1 MPVFVES
8 HRLSGE
14 TIRRRHGEAQV
25 IDVTSR
31 GVDPWV
37 RFSPF
42 YPHGDI
48 PVPFSPGYTSWSV
61 EGVWQGLK
69 VFEQAGVDVSKFRIA
84 NMKGIKRSGRS
95 LGGVLGHREGVDGE
109 RLLGYR
115 EARSA
120 IYLPTYRWVLE
131 HELQPELET
140 LRQLSAQASV
150 ILLDYETNANID
162 DLRRPLS
169 HAALIKAY
177 LKKIFSTA

>member
-1 MPVFVES
+1 MTVFVES
-8 HRLSGE
+8 HRLTAE
-14 TIRRRHGEAQV
+14 TIKRRHGEAQV

-31 GVDPWV
+31 GADPWV

-48 PVPFSPGYTSWSV
+48 PVPFSPGYTSQSV

-69 VFEQAGVDVSKFRIA
+69 VFELAGVDIGKFRVA

-95 LGGVLGHREGVDGE
+95 LGSVLGHREGVDGK

-131 HELQPELET
+131 NKLQPELDT

-150 ILLDYETNANID
+150 ILLDYEINANID
-162 DLRRPLS
+162 DLRRPIS

-177 LKKIFSTA
+177 LENNWPE

>member
-1 MPVFVES
+1 MPLFVES

-14 TIRRRHGEAQV
+14 TIKRRHGEAQV

-31 GVDPWV
+31 GDEPWV

-48 PVPFSPGYTSWSV
+48 PVPFTPGYTSQSV

-69 VFEQAGVDVSKFRIA
+69 IFELAGVDVSKFRIA
-84 NMKGIKRSGRS
+84 NMKGIKRTVRS

-120 IYLPTYRWVLE
+120 IYLPVYRWVLE
-131 HELQPELET
+131 NKLQPELES
-140 LRQLSAQASV
+140 LRQLSTQGSV

-162 DLRRPLS
+162 DLSRPLS
-169 HAALIKAY
+169 HAGLIKAY
-177 LKKIFSTA
+177 IENNWPE